1 MRIRCQQRDTLRAMQ
16 TTLETVT
23 LGQKKLLDDAAT
35 ITVMGDSELTGDQI
49 SAWFEARG
57 VRYQL
62 SGGTTIG
69 ELADLFVEEGAAEH
83 VRGDIAFAQ
92 SILETGSF
100 GHATRQQLRRNR
112 RVRQLQRRDRV
123 PHAARRRPRPDPDA
137 EELRRSRIAGVQPR
151 QPAVG
156 TDLRVGP
163 RSSAR
168 AYDTFFAKGR
178 VPTWN
183 LMGNGNWA
191 TAAEYAPRVLGL
203 YFEMVASA
211 ARKA

>member
-1 MRIRCQQRDTLRAMQ
+1 M
-16 TTLETVT
+16 
-23 LGQKKLLDDAAT
+23 
-35 ITVMGDSELTGDQI
+35 
-49 SAWFEARG
+49 
-57 VRYQL
+57 RYQL
-62 SGGTTIG
+62 SGDTTIA

-92 SILETGSF
+92 AILETGSF
-100 GHATRQQLRRNR
+100 GHAHRQQLRRHR

-137 EELRRSRIAGVQPR
+137 EELRRPGVARGQPR
-151 QPAVG
+151 QPAVSP
-156 TDLRVGP
+156 DLRVGP
-163 RSSAR
+163 GRRPRA

-191 TAAEYAPRVLGL
+191 TAPEYAPKVLGI
-203 YFEMVASA
+203 YFEMVAFA
-211 ARKA
+211 AQRKPDDAETVRQKSWVKQRSSIVPSTRSR